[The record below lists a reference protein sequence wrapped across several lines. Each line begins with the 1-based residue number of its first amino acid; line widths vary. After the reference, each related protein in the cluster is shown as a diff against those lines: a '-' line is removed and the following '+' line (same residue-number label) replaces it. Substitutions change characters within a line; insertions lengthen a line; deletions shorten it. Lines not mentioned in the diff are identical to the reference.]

1 MYKVINQYMSKISLQ
16 SGEEVRKWLCEQVKT
31 VKTIK
36 LFSVAE
42 RAKQFVIDMK
52 LEAFSVEEAA
62 QYFRIGENKIRQMI
76 AQTPYA
82 NWILRNGNRVQIKRI
97 LFEQFIDSLEAV

>member
-1 MYKVINQYMSKISLQ
+1 MGEKREELKVPWWKQY
-16 SGEEVRKWLCEQVKT
+16 T
-31 VKTIK
+31 
-36 LFSVAE
+36 
-42 RAKQFVIDMK
+42 
-52 LEAFSVEEAA
+52 FSVEEAA

>member
-1 MYKVINQYMSKISLQ
+1 MGEKREELKLPWWKQYN
-16 SGEEVRKWLCEQVKT
+16 
-31 VKTIK
+31 
-36 LFSVAE
+36 
-42 RAKQFVIDMK
+42 
-52 LEAFSVEEAA
+52 FSVEVAA
-62 QYFRIGENKIRQMI
+62 QYIRIGENKIRQMI